1 MSKSNVDKVM
11 FAAVAE
17 ITGKAATLSRS
28 DSPPLNKSCVRRG
41 FEGEGFSGAVS
52 WSNLLGVPGAD
63 VLLLEGGGVDN
74 RGFLLEGMSL
84 LVESPP
90 DGSGDED
97 ALRFLLEDVVTASRS
112 ESESPTSMM
121 L

>member
-1 MSKSNVDKVM
+1 M

-17 ITGKAATLSRS
+17 IVGKGTTLSRS
-28 DSPPLNKSCVRRG
+28 DSPPLNRSCVRRG

-84 LVESPP
+84 LVETPP

-97 ALRFLLEDVVTASRS
+97 ALRFLLEGVVTAPRS
-112 ESESPTSMM
+112 ESESSTSMM